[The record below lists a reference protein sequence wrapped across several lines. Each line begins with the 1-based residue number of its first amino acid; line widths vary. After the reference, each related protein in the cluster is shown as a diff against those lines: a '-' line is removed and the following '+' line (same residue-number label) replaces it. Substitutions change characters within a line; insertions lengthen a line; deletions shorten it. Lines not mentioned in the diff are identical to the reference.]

1 MNGYQIGDK
10 SLKVSTVT
18 PGMNSMINQQNNSDQ
33 TVSNLDLDEESG
45 ANFLHTTQ
53 SRVNL
58 MQKLVRNDEKIGM
71 MGGYNIPGMPVG
83 INPYMASNPLLA
95 QMSNPLMGETKVP
108 TSALP
113 TKYILLANMFKGDE
127 GRHERTFFADL

>member
-1 MNGYQIGDK
+1 
-10 SLKVSTVT
+10 
-18 PGMNSMINQQNNSDQ
+18 
-33 TVSNLDLDEESG
+33 
-45 ANFLHTTQ
+45 
-53 SRVNL
+53 

-95 QMSNPLMGETKVP
+95 QMSNPLMGETKVDIYIYIFQVP

-127 GRHERTFFADL
+127 GRHERTFLADL